1 MLEQIDVIDPIVLHV
16 IREPI
21 VFSTILGSWFHRGR
35 SPHRNSDF
43 LQFFKV
49 PQKSQEAQ
57 TDPDQPCLSHPD
69 QTNNRCPEPRKSSKY
84 LDKRGFSP

>member
-35 SPHRNSDF
+35 SPQNPGLHFSV
-43 LQFFKV
+43 FKKIKKI
-49 PQKSQEAQ
+49 PKAQ
-57 TDPDQPCLSHPD
+57 TDTGPGHA
-69 QTNNRCPEPRKSSKY
+69 
-84 LDKRGFSP
+84 